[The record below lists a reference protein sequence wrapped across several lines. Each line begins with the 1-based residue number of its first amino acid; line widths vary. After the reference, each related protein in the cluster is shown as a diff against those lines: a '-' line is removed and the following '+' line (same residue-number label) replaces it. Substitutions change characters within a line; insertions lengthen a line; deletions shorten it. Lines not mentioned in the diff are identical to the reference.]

1 MYLVLSELSNRL
13 NSHKVCST
21 CRSPSSVYQLPNTH
35 VHGSRFR
42 KIYGVRGINLSSSS
56 IHRESADYD
65 VKGFLPINCT
75 LSLPDVIGEG
85 TFHFFQIF
93 GGGTSK
99 IGGGGFLSDIP
110 YYYIR
115 KSIKYSLQMIL
126 EDKFILWNSLHK
138 INQYL

>member
-1 MYLVLSELSNRL
+1 MLTPPILLRPPKLFGTPEYILKFNFEVQVLEAI
-13 NSHKVCST
+13 
-21 CRSPSSVYQLPNTH
+21 TH
-35 VHGSRFR
+35 GPRFW